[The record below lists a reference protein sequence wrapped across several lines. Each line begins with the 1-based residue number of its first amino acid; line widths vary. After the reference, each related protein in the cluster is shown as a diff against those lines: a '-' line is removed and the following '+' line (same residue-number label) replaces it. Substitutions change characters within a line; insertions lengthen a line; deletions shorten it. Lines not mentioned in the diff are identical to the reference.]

1 MRLNG
6 RAAMTQAHAGPVE
19 TPAERVRL
27 RLLRAVL
34 EQRLPPGA
42 KLTEEEIAAAC
53 GATRGAVRAALV
65 ALAHEGLV
73 TQERHRG
80 AFVASPGAVEA
91 REVFE
96 ARLLLEP
103 PTARAAAARVAPAD
117 MKTLSAHL
125 TAEAAAMASGDLGRA
140 VHLSGAFHVAIAELA
155 GQTVVSDLIRGL
167 AARSA
172 LIVALYW
179 RRRDS
184 ICESCAHEA
193 LLAALGD
200 RDGARAEG
208 VMRAHL
214 ADLLSAL
221 DLSPQRARRPD
232 LAAALNATP

>member
-1 MRLNG
+1 
-6 RAAMTQAHAGPVE
+6 
-19 TPAERVRL
+19 
-27 RLLRAVL
+27 VL

-103 PTARAAAARVAPAD
+103 ATARAAAARATPAD
-117 MKTLSAHL
+117 LRTLSAHL
-125 TAEAAAMASGDLGRA
+125 AAEATAMASGDLGRA
-140 VHLSGAFHVAIAELA
+140 VHLSGTFHVAIAEAA
-155 GQTVVSDLIRGL
+155 GQAVVAGLIRGL
-167 AARSA
+167 AARST

-179 RRRDS
+179 RRRES

-193 LLAALGD
+193 ILAALNA
-200 RDGARAEG
+200 RDGARAETI
-208 VMRAHL
+208 MRTHL
-214 ADLLSAL
+214 EDLLSAL
-221 DLSPQRARRPD
+221 DLSPQRTRRPD
-232 LAAALNATP
+232 LATALSGAP

>member
-1 MRLNG
+1 
-6 RAAMTQAHAGPVE
+6 MTQTHADTAE
-19 TPAERVRL
+19 TPAQRVRL

-53 GATRGAVRAALV
+53 GATRGAVRAALT

-80 AFVASPGAVEA
+80 AFVASPSVSEA

-103 PTARAAAARVAPAD
+103 PTARAAAARAGQAD
-117 MKTLSAHL
+117 RASLAAHL
-125 TAEAAAMASGDLGRA
+125 TAEKAAMEAGDLGRA
-140 VHLSGAFHVAIAELA
+140 VHLSGAFHVAIAEIT
-155 GQTVVSDLIRGL
+155 GQQVISDLIRGL
-167 AARSA
+167 TARSA

-184 ICESCAHEA
+184 ICESCAHDSILEA
-193 LLAALGD
+193 LIDG
-200 RDGARAEG
+200 DGAQAEAR
-208 VMRAHL
+208 MRTHL
-214 ADLLSAL
+214 SDLLLAL
-221 DLSPQRARRPD
+221 DLSPQRTPRTD
-232 LAAALNATP
+232 LAAALNAAS